1 MITYFHIVCPDCY
14 QDLQREFLWVA
25 TMFNSS
31 WEQLQLILVLLGEE
45 ATSFS
50 DLLTVFQYMTVEVL
64 SRVNISL
71 ARYSFAVMQY
81 EDLIA
86 TVNQTLVPNVRQIE
100 SDLSNLRRIST
111 TVLVLA
117 STSEELMHRTIS
129 DFVDAEQVVQEV
141 WSKSLNITQ
150 IVHNIEQE
158 YATVKSIEQEIHLR
172 REHLISQVAELMDL
186 ISDSLNHSE
195 TAVKTMDRVQDLAI
209 VVENKIGSLEMTYAV
224 LSSKL
229 QILESNV
236 TRLVDAIMILANMI
250 QQQLTGLPDYDPLQ
264 YELDNLALNTSVL
277 DNHTMF
283 DIIPEIEKHF
293 NEYVKINETLSL
305 NIESFRKLEMNLS
318 TLASKT
324 SSSLEELT
332 SMETTTNR
340 DTSDALANVSLA
352 QSVLIKLQNFSND
365 SQSIIDST
373 SEAADDAQDVKMQAE
388 EIRNLAENI
397 TEHTQLAHTDVRNAS
412 QISMD
417 ALNITSEAK
426 QVNVELIIS
435 HYFPNHQYVHQIAFA
450 NLRSLHIKKTRDSVE
465 NWVPQIP
472 LKSSCQ

>member
-1 MITYFHIVCPDCY
+1 MCVFTKMLTCDYILLIVCPDCY
-14 QDLQREFLWVA
+14 QELQREFLLVM

-50 DLLTVFQYMTVEVL
+50 DLLIVFQGMTMEML
-64 SRVNISL
+64 SQVNNSL
-71 ARYSFAVMQY
+71 ATHSLAVMQY
-81 EDLIA
+81 ENLIA
-86 TVNQTLVPNVRQIE
+86 TLNQTLLPRVRQIE

-117 STSEELMHRTIS
+117 STSEELMNRTIS

-150 IVHNIEQE
+150 IVNNIEQE
-158 YATVKSIEQEIHLR
+158 YATVRGIEQDIRLR
-172 REHLISQVAELMDL
+172 REHLFSQVAELMNL
-186 ISDSLNHSE
+186 ISDALNHSE
-195 TAVKTMDRVQDLAI
+195 TAVDTMYRVQGLAM
-209 VVENKIGSLEMTYAV
+209 VVENKIGSLEVTYAV

-236 TRLVDAIMILANMI
+236 TKLVNAIMILANMI
-250 QQQLTGLPDYDPLQ
+250 QQQLTSLPDYGPLQ
-264 YELDNLALNTSVL
+264 YELDNLALNTSLL

-283 DIIPEIEKHF
+283 GIIPEIDNHF
-293 NEYVKINETLSL
+293 NEYVKINETFSL

-318 TLASKT
+318 TLASET
-324 SSSLEELT
+324 SKSLEELT
-332 SMETTTNR
+332 SMETATKR
-340 DTSDALANVSLA
+340 DISDVLANVSLA
-352 QSVLIKLQNFSND
+352 QSVLLKLQNFSND

-397 TEHTQLAHTDVRNAS
+397 TEHTQPAHTDAQNAS

-417 ALNITSEAK
+417 ALNVTSEAK
-426 QVNVELIIS
+426 QVNREKFLM
-435 HYFPNHQYVHQIAFA
+435 
-450 NLRSLHIKKTRDSVE
+450 D
-465 NWVPQIP
+465 
-472 LKSSCQ
+472 